1 MTINGIRQA
10 DDELWYKDAV
20 IYEVHVRAFQDTNGD
35 GSGDFRGLRN
45 RLPWLKELGVTCLWL
60 LPFYPS
66 PLRDDGYDI
75 ADYTS
80 VHPDYGTL
88 KDFRAFLKEAHRLG
102 LKVITELVINHTSD
116 QHPWFQRA
124 RRAAPGSAA
133 RNWYVWSDDPQRY
146 DGTRIIFTDT
156 EPSNWSWDPVAG
168 QYFWHR
174 FFAHQPDLNFDH
186 PPVLRAVE
194 KILRFWLDM
203 GVDGMRLDAVPYLI
217 EREGTNC
224 ENLPETHAILRSLRA
239 VADSYTPRRIFLAEA
254 NQWPQDV
261 VAYFGNGDECHMAYQ
276 FPLMPR
282 LFMALAQEDA
292 HPVAEILSLTP
303 SVPDGCQWALFL
315 RNHDELTLEM
325 VTDRERDYMY
335 RAYASDPRMRI
346 NVGIRRRLAPLVGN
360 SRPRIELLNA
370 LLLSLPGTP
379 VIYYGDEIGM
389 GDNIWLGDRNGVRT
403 PMQWSGDR
411 NAGFSKADSARLFS
425 PLVADGP
432 WGWQG
437 LNVESQE
444 RDISSLLHWMRR
456 ILSLRGS
463 SRAFGRGTLRFVET
477 SNRRIL
483 AYLREHE
490 GETILVVANFSRHPQ
505 PASLQLP
512 DLAGRLPVEMFGG
525 ARFPPLG
532 TDDWP
537 LSLAPHGFY
546 WFRLESASTGP
557 VGAVPTRRSAPSPQ
571 VVEVEGAAGAWWHD
585 RAALLRL
592 QEASL
597 PSWLHSRPWYAGP
610 EDTFSACILR
620 DPTPLRGA
628 VVAAVIE
635 TRRRTGGEGP
645 RFAQMLAMTSGD
657 EAETVLRRSPES
669 VVARLRGADGSEGL
683 LCDAL
688 AVPSGLDEIVSAL
701 RESIAAG
708 DFRCDS
714 TDADEWSAAE
724 ATSAQLSGRH
734 PIAQLGDRILKIFPR
749 LHPGPHPGEE
759 ILRHLQS
766 RGFAWTPRVLG
777 SIRSG
782 SDGRLFGLLMERRA
796 HQGKADERFRETCQV
811 RLEGLLAGTQGD
823 EALLPALEQARRL
836 GQRVAELHACL
847 AEGAIEDGFGTL
859 PLDPA
864 AVARLVSELHRR
876 LGKFDVRGLANAGF
890 QEVLASRRD
899 DLNLLLSRPVV
910 THEQDVRIRCHG
922 DLHLGQILWERNDF
936 VFLDFEGEPLSPPER
951 RRNHFH
957 PAKDLS
963 ALRVSLAM
971 LAFDARAKVSSTL
984 QDAILDQGTLEW
996 IERTWSALRDGYASG
1011 ERPAPLSPPEAGAP
1025 LFQLHTLGR
1034 LLGLASSGRISA
1046 ERFGKLLE
1054 LLILHP

>member
-1 MTINGIRQA
+1 MPADGIRPN
-10 DDELWYKDAV
+10 DDDLWYKDAV

-35 GSGDFRGLRN
+35 GSGDFRGLRS

-75 ADYTS
+75 ADYMS

-88 KDFRAFLKEAHRLG
+88 EDFRAFLKEAHRLG

-116 QHPWFQRA
+116 QHAWFQRA

-133 RNWYVWSDDPQRY
+133 RKWYVWSDDPRRY

-186 PPVLRAVE
+186 PPVRRAVE
-194 KILRFWLDM
+194 RILRFWLDM

-224 ENLPETHAILRSLRA
+224 ENLPETHAILRDLRA
-239 VADSYTPRRIFLAEA
+239 VADTYTPRRIFLAEA

-303 SVPDGCQWALFL
+303 PVPDGCQWALFL

-335 RAYASDPRMRI
+335 RAYASEPRMRI

-444 RDISSLLHWMRR
+444 RDMSSLLHWMRR
-456 ILSLRGS
+456 ILSLRRT

-477 SNRRIL
+477 SNRRVL

-505 PASLQLP
+505 PASLQVS
-512 DLAGRLPVEMFGG
+512 DLAGHLPVEMFGG
-525 ARFPPLG
+525 ARFPPIG
-532 TDDWP
+532 ADDWP
-537 LSLAPHGFY
+537 LALAPHGFY
-546 WFRLESASTGP
+546 WFRLEPAHAAAGIASAG
-557 VGAVPTRRSAPSPQ
+557 RRWAPSPQ
-571 VVEVEGAAGAWWHD
+571 LVEVEGPVESWWRD
-585 RAALLRL
+585 RATLLRL
-592 QEASL
+592 QESSL
-597 PSWLHSRPWYAGP
+597 PAWLHARPWYAGP
-610 EDTFSACILR
+610 DDAFSACILR
-620 DPTPLRGA
+620 DPTPLRGGL
-628 VVAAVIE
+628 VAAVVE
-635 TRRRTGGEGP
+635 TRRRSGGEGP
-645 RFAQMLAMTSGD
+645 RFAQLLALAAGD
-657 EAETVLRRSPES
+657 ESESVLRRSPES

-688 AVPSGLDEIVSAL
+688 AIPSGLQETASAL
-701 RESIAAG
+701 RESIASG
-708 DFRCDS
+708 EFRCDS
-714 TDADEWSAAE
+714 TETASWSALE
-724 ATSAQLSGRH
+724 APSAQLSGRH

-759 ILRHLQS
+759 TLRHLQA
-766 RGFAWTPRVLG
+766 RGFPWTPRVFG
-777 SIRSG
+777 AIRSG
-782 SDGRLFGLLMERRA
+782 PDGRLFGLLMERRD
-796 HQGKADERFRETCQV
+796 HQGKADERFQETCLS
-811 RLEGLLAGTQGD
+811 RLESCLSGSRDDGP
-823 EALLPALEQARRL
+823 LLPALEQARRL

-847 AEGAIEDGFGTL
+847 AQGNLEDGFGIL
-859 PLDPA
+859 PLDVA
-864 AVARLVSELHRR
+864 AIARLISELHRR
-876 LGKFDVRGLANAGF
+876 LGKFDGRGGVERTCQDILSA
-890 QEVLASRRD
+890 RRD
-899 DLNLLLSRPVV
+899 ELNLLLSRPVV
-910 THEQDVRIRCHG
+910 PHPDDVRIRCHG

-951 RRNHFH
+951 RRQHHH

-971 LAFDARAKVSSTL
+971 QAFEAREKISSSL
-984 QDAILDQGTLEW
+984 QDTLLDHATVDW
-996 IERTWSALRDGYASG
+996 IDKTWSALLDGYASS
-1011 ERPAPLSPPEAGAP
+1011 EPPASSSDTTAPL
-1025 LFQLHTLGR
+1025 LRLHILGR
-1034 LLGLASSGRISA
+1034 LIGQVLSGRIPPD
-1046 ERFGKLLE
+1046 RFGKFLDLLV
-1054 LLILHP
+1054 LRP